1 LGGGDGAKIRGEG
14 ICMNKLLEGGYQ
26 FFSRKWGGG
35 LQLNLKEF
43 D

>member
-1 LGGGDGAKIRGEG
+1 MGGGGGGGGGDGAKIRGEG

-35 LQLNLKEF
+35 CN
-43 D
+43 